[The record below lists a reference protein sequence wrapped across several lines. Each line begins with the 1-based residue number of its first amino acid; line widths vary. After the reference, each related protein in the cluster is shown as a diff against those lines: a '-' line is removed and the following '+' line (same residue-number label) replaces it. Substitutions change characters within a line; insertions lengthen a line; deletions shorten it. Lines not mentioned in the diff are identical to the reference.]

1 MGTAHRCRQPACR
14 RPLTVYFVSSQ
25 LCWQAQS
32 SSSTAPSLNKNCKLR
47 VKRSG
52 AASILILSSAE
63 QQLDQDQLIQ
73 SEISVGQQIRPVL
86 YRNLSS
92 PEAALYR
99 LRPSL
104 SMIDSSTKSPWVK
117 WRVRLSLVAKIF
129 GKTLR

>member
-1 MGTAHRCRQPACR
+1 MGDRPPVPAAAALCGGSACR

-73 SEISVGQQIRPVL
+73 SEISVGQQFRPVL

-92 PEAALYR
+92 PELH
-99 LRPSL
+99 
-104 SMIDSSTKSPWVK
+104 STGCGLLC
-117 WRVRLSLVAKIF
+117 R
-129 GKTLR
+129 